1 MNRRL
6 PPFAAVRAFEAAA
19 RHLSF
24 KTAAE
29 ELCLSP
35 SAISHQIRALEDY
48 LDTALFERVGN
59 RLQLTLTGRG
69 YAGKLTGLLDGLDS
83 STRAVQQAGARPFRV
98 LCTPGFA
105 ARWLVPRLDRLAF
118 GDRVRLRVSTG
129 APSTDFACND
139 ADLVIQWSVDATP
152 GVRVEPLMETSRYP
166 VISPTLRREAGVTRP
181 EDLLGL
187 RLMYDETDD
196 SWSDWF
202 RAAGIT
208 PDALPRG
215 PVFPNCE
222 LATTAAEQGQGV
234 SLAYDA
240 VVRSTLASG
249 RLERLFDTVTLPM
262 VIYSVAYP
270 EARAAD
276 PMIRAFSDWVFAEA
290 ARAGRGAR
298 GRDAGVSHARGAVR
312 HFGHGRHRGDIRGFL
327 TGRPMR
333 CVQR

>member
-1 MNRRL
+1 MSRKL

-24 KTAAE
+24 KAAAE
-29 ELCLSP
+29 ELCLTS
-35 SAISHQIRALEDY
+35 SAISHQIRALEEY

-59 RLQLTLTGRG
+59 RLELTLTGRG

-83 STRAVQQAGARPFRV
+83 STRVVQQAGARPFRV

-105 ARWLVPRLDRLAF
+105 ARWLVPRLDRLEF
-118 GDRVRLRVSTG
+118 GDRVRLRVSSG
-129 APSTDFACND
+129 APSTDFASND
-139 ADLVIQWSVDATP
+139 ADLVIQWSVDATS
-152 GVRVEPLMETSRYP
+152 GVRVEPLMESSRYP
-166 VISPTLRREAGVTRP
+166 VISPALRREKGVTRP

-196 SWSDWF
+196 AWADWF
-202 RAAGIT
+202 RAAGVVT
-208 PDALPRG
+208 DAMPRG

-240 VVRSTLASG
+240 VVRGTLTSG

-270 EARAAD
+270 EARSGD
-276 PMIRAFSDWVFAEA
+276 PMIRAFRDWIFAEV
-290 ARAGRGAR
+290 AREKVGLREVAPL
-298 GRDAGVSHARGAVR
+298 V
-312 HFGHGRHRGDIRGFL
+312 
-327 TGRPMR
+327 
-333 CVQR
+333 